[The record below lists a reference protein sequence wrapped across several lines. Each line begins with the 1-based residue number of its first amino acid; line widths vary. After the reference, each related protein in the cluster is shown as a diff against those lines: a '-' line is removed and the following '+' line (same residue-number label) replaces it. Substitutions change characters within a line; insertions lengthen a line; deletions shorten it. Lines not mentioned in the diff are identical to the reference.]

1 MTGVSTRPPGEIATG
16 GSVHVR
22 WGEIRFDRRRGRV
35 AFTSLLSVAVLSA
48 VSCTA
53 CSADAGP
60 SATLTIS
67 PANGSRG
74 VLPGAAVT
82 VAAKNG
88 KLRDVTVA
96 TAAGPVRGY
105 FAANGTWHGAEPLA
119 TGTSYTV
126 TATPTG
132 TNQKK
137 VTTSATF
144 QPCTPHQTFGAIITA
159 IGTNQN
165 ISSEISARQYG
176 VGIPI

>member
-74 VLPGAAVT
+74 ILPGAAVI

-105 FAANGTWHGAEPLA
+105 LAANGTWRRADPLA

-126 TATPTG
+126 TATAIG
-132 TNQKK
+132 ANQKK
-137 VTTSATF
+137 ITTSTKF
-144 QPCTPHQTFGAIITA
+144 QTFTPRRIFRATITA

-165 ISSEISARQYG
+165 I
-176 VGIPI
+176 